1 VSQISSA
8 QGVKRTARRPWLALA
23 LGLSWL
29 LPVVHGQTPSTFGTM
44 VDGKLTVSLLDGS
57 PQIMD
62 RSDISKLP
70 HMTVKVRGSGGKISI
85 YSGVPLE
92 ELLKH
97 VGAVFGKER
106 RQINLGSIVLVE
118 SVDQPSILFAM
129 AEFDIALTDKRIL
142 LADTKDGRPLTAP
155 EGPFASSFRMR
166 SSPLVGRSRSGRS
179 TWYRFQSHSNVR
191 NAPKHVVL

>member
-1 VSQISSA
+1 MSQISSA

-57 PQIMD
+57 PQVMD

-106 RQINLGSIVLVE
+106 RRINLGSIVLVE

-142 LADTKDGRPLTAP
+142 LADTKNGRPLTAP
-155 EGPFASSFRMR
+155 EGPFRIIVPDEKQPTRWAKQ
-166 SSPLVGRSRSGRS
+166 V
-179 TWYRFQSHSNVR
+179 WAIY
-191 NAPKHVVL
+191 VVQISEPSKRP